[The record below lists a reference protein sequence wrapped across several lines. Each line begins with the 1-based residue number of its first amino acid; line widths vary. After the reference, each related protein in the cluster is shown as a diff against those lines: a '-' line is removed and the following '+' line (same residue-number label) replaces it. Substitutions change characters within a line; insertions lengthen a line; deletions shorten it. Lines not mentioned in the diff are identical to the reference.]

1 MNLDEIHFLLLG
13 QISMISV
20 LPGSSFKLSLFK
32 YVTMIRISLMM
43 MFLPFVS
50 IAQKSDFS
58 GVWVLKEKKSL
69 NGPDY
74 ENGVPKII

>member
-1 MNLDEIHFLLLG
+1 MNHEDNESTFGAILRRSL
-13 QISMISV
+13 SSV
-20 LPGSSFKLSLFK
+20 PPESCLFK

-50 IAQKSDFS
+50 IAQESDFS
-58 GVWVLKEKKSL
+58 GIWMLKEKKSL